1 MHERVMGIHGDL
13 VLCSIA
19 NQTFIVGEGD
29 VGGSCAISM
38 IVGNNFYTVTLQLKN
53 R

>member
-1 MHERVMGIHGDL
+1 MHERVMGVHGDL

-29 VGGSCAISM
+29 VGGSSL
-38 IVGNNFYTVTLQLKN
+38 IVGNNFYTIILQLKN